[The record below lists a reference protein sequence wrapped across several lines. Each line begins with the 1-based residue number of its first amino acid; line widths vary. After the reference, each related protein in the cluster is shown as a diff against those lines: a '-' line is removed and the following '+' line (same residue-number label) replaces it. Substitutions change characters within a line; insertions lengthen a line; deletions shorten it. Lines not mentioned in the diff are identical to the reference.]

1 MENNDNENKTVL
13 NIGWENMTGAVMD
26 RFSAFAEKGYILAE
40 MNDKLMTFKKDDP
53 QDLEFL
59 LYNGKTEDTEYI
71 KLTENGYR
79 LLCSCGEHHM
89 LAASRENAEK
99 YKNASRKKK
108 YILEMIVSA
117 LLLGAVILAIPNSG
131 GVVSSLRSVFTA
143 VFSCTFVFA
152 AVRFFRKNDDNSK
165 DE

>member
-1 MENNDNENKTVL
+1 MENNDNESKTVL

-26 RFSAFAEKGYILAE
+26 RFSAFAEKGYILTE
-40 MNDKLMTFKKDDP
+40 MNDKFMTFKKEKS

-71 KLTENGYR
+71 KLIENGYR
-79 LLCSCGEHHM
+79 LLCSSGEHHM

-99 YKNASRKKK
+99 YKDASRKKK
-108 YILEMIVSA
+108 YILEMIISA

-131 GVVSSLRSVFTA
+131 GLVSSLRSVLTA

-152 AVRFFRKNDDNSK
+152 AVRLFRKDDSSK
-165 DE
+165 EE